1 MSRLGLG
8 IAAIGLAL
16 AGAAVAQGVPGLH
29 PRLPYAATAP
39 DEQLSLGG
47 ARVLAPGDAEFAERL
62 KKEKARVAASQP
74 YEVRPAIW
82 KIADADTTIYLFGT
96 VHSLPPGFRWRN
108 PGLEGVIVRADT
120 LLLESTDDD
129 ATSTTDFMGGLP
141 TDASLPPLI
150 ERVSHRSRARLAA
163 MQGVLPAELVAQMD
177 KMPSWVAAMG
187 IGYIKDLIAGDMP
200 SQGADDWL
208 EKQFRATGRPVE
220 AIEDSDQVMRNIGE
234 VPEEAQRLM
243 LESAILSPARTHDEL
258 DAVAHAFA
266 RGEVGPDSPLVIQ
279 ANAFDPAGAINDPLL
294 AERNSAWVDSLI
306 ARLKVRKGT
315 TLFAAGAGHFV
326 GAGSV
331 IELLG
336 KRGLKVERVQ

>member
-1 MSRLGLG
+1 MGRLGLG
-8 IAAIGLAL
+8 LAGIGLAL
-16 AGAAVAQGVPGLH
+16 ATAAVAQGVPGLH
-29 PRLPYAATAP
+29 PRLPYAAYAP

-47 ARVLAPGDAEFAERL
+47 ARVLPDGEAEFAERL
-62 KKEKARVAASQP
+62 AKEKARVVASQP

-82 KIADADTTIYLFGT
+82 RISDEDTTIYLFGT

-120 LLLESTDDD
+120 LLLESTDEDD
-129 ATSTTDFMGGLP
+129 ASPDVFMGGLP
-141 TDASLPPLI
+141 SDASLPPLI
-150 ERVSHRSRARLAA
+150 ERVSHRSRAKLAE

-187 IGYIKDLIAGDMP
+187 IGYIKDLVAGDMP

-220 AIEDSDQVMRNIGE
+220 AIEDSNQVMQNIGQ
-234 VPEEAQRLM
+234 VPESAQRLM
-243 LESAILSPARTHDEL
+243 LEAAILSPARTHDEL
-258 DAVAHAFA
+258 DAAAHAFA
-266 RGEVGPDSPLVIQ
+266 RGEVGPDSPLLIQ
-279 ANAFDPAGAINDPLL
+279 ANAFDPQGAMNDPLL
-294 AERNSAWVDSLI
+294 AERNAAWVVSLVD
-306 ARLKVRKGT
+306 RLKTRRGT

-326 GAGSV
+326 GPGSV

>member
-8 IAAIGLAL
+8 LAAIGLAL
-16 AGAAVAQGVPGLH
+16 AGAAVAQGVAGLN

-39 DEQLSLGG
+39 DDGLSLGG
-47 ARVLAPGDAEFAERL
+47 ARVLAPIDADFAERL
-62 KKEKARVAASQP
+62 RREKARVAGIQP

-82 KIADADTTIYLFGT
+82 KIFDADTTIYLFGT

-120 LLLESTDDD
+120 LLLESVEEEGE
-129 ATSTTDFMGGLP
+129 STDFMGGLP
-141 TDASLPPLI
+141 SDASLPPLLD
-150 ERVSHRSRARLAA
+150 RVSHRSRSRLAEL
-163 MQGVLPAELVAQMD
+163 QGSLPEGLVAQMD

-187 IGYIKDLIAGDMP
+187 IGYIKDLIAGDIP

-234 VPEEAQRLM
+234 VPEDAQRLM
-243 LESAILSPARTHDEL
+243 LESAILSPSRSHDEL

-266 RGEVGPDSPLVIQ
+266 QGEVGPDSALVIQ
-279 ANAFDPAGAINDPLL
+279 SDSFDPSGAMNDPLL
-294 AERNSAWVDSLI
+294 AERNAAWVESLI
-306 ARLKVRKGT
+306 QRLKTKRGT

>member
-8 IAAIGLAL
+8 VAAIGLAL
-16 AGAAVAQGVPGLH
+16 ATAAVAQSVPGLN

-39 DEQLSLGG
+39 DDALSLGG
-47 ARVLAPGDAEFAERL
+47 ARVLPAEDAGFAERL
-62 KKEKARVAASQP
+62 KAEKARVATAQP
-74 YEVRPAIW
+74 YDVHPAIW
-82 KIADADTTIYLFGT
+82 KISDEDTTIYLFGT

-120 LLLESTDDD
+120 LLLESTDADD
-129 ATSTTDFMGGLP
+129 TSTDFMGGLP

-150 ERVSHRSRARLAA
+150 ERVSHRSRTQLAE
-163 MQGVLPAELVAQMD
+163 MQGALPAELVAQMD

-187 IGYIKDLIAGDMP
+187 IGYIKDLVAGDMP

-220 AIEDSDQVMRNIGE
+220 AIEDSDQVMRNIGA
-234 VPEEAQRLM
+234 VPEAAQRLM

-258 DAVAHAFA
+258 DAAAHAFA
-266 RGEVGPDSPLVIQ
+266 RGEVGPDSPLMIQ
-279 ANAFDPAGAINDPLL
+279 PDAFDPDGAMADPLL
-294 AERNSAWVDSLI
+294 AERNAAWVVSLI
-306 ARLKVRKGT
+306 DRLKTRRGT

-326 GAGSV
+326 GPGSV